1 MSDNKPLSIVYLV
14 RIDEMRNLISQL
26 KEYDDSYF
34 NRNENEVSDF
44 DYDKC
49 FSRLQWLEQKT
60 GVVYS
65 DSPTINV
72 GCEAKSELQKVAHGH
87 SMLSLD
93 KTKSVSD
100 LEAFCSDKDVV
111 FMAKLDGL
119 SISLTYENGELIRGE
134 TRGNGFVGEEVTHN
148 AKVFANLPLRIS
160 RKDKIVVDGEAI
172 IDYETFQS
180 INKSLPEGKKYKN
193 PRNLVSGS
201 VRQLDSSVAAKRS
214 IRFIAWKFVEGSKSD
229 SFYERLMELKAMGF
243 EIVPSIIYRKQPL
256 NKIQWGAYFKDND
269 WRVDVKKFISA
280 TKTVSNRKGYPID
293 GVVVCYDSVSYGK
306 SLGATS
312 HHPKHSIAFKFY
324 DESALTTLTS
334 VEWNTTRTGAVNPVA
349 IFDTVQI
356 DGTDVSRASLSN
368 VSIIEE
374 LELGYGDEIEV
385 IKANMIIPMVSENLT
400 RSGTVKIPDNCPSC
414 GEKLEIVNSSGR
426 KTLKC
431 KNRDC
436 PAIVVDR
443 FKHFAGKT
451 GLDIAGL
458 SEKTIQKMVD
468 KKMIGGNLYDIFN
481 VTYEELLTLD
491 GFSTISAAKLIDSI
505 EKSKRCRLENA
516 LVAIGI
522 PEIGKSTAKLLA
534 KKVYSFQNDDS
545 LLSRGVKE
553 HPLSTFIQ
561 MCEQCFVWSK
571 FDGIGNT
578 VETAINVYVIE
589 HKEELSVLANYLCI
603 EESNTTTNKNSLA
616 GNTYCITGSLEVFKN
631 RNELVT
637 LIEDNGGKVVSS
649 VTKKT
654 DFLICND
661 NSSGSSK
668 LKKAYAL
675 GVSVISENELLEI
688 VKA

>member
-1 MSDNKPLSIVYLV
+1 MSNNKPLSVVYLA
-14 RIDEMRNLISQL
+14 RIDEMRSLISQL

-34 NRNENEVSDF
+34 NRNENKVSDF
-44 DYDKC
+44 NYDKC
-49 FSRLQWLEQKT
+49 VARLKWLEQKT

-72 GCEAKSELQKVAHGH
+72 GCEVKSKLQKVAHGH
-87 SMLSLD
+87 SMLSLN
-93 KTKSVSD
+93 KTKSISE
-100 LEAFCSDKDVV
+100 LKEFCSKSKA
-111 FMAKLDGL
+111 FLMQKLDGL
-119 SISLTYENGELIRGE
+119 SISLLYENGELVSAE
-134 TRGNGFVGEEVTHN
+134 TRGNGEIGEDVTHN
-148 AKVFANLPLRIS
+148 AKVFSNIPLKIS
-160 RKDKIVVDGEAI
+160 TKDRIVVDGEAI
-172 IDYETFQS
+172 IDYLTFER
-180 INKSLPEGKKYKN
+180 INKSLTDGEKYKN

-201 VRQLDSSVAAKRS
+201 IRQLDSKIAKVRN
-214 IRFIAWKFVEGSKSD
+214 IRFIAWKMVEGNNSD
-229 SFYERLMELKAMGF
+229 SCIAGLAQLKQMGF
-243 EIVPSIIYRKQPL
+243 EVVNYKTGSLDSFDTMIAELK
-256 NKIQWGAYFKDND
+256 KDAQCNG
-269 WRVDVKKFISA
+269 I
-280 TKTVSNRKGYPID
+280 PID
-293 GVVVCYDSVSYGK
+293 GVVASYDSVKYGE

-349 IFDTVQI
+349 IFDTVQ
-356 DGTDVSRASLSN
+356 
-368 VSIIEE
+368 
-374 LELGYGDEIEV
+374 EV

-468 KKMIGGNLYDIFN
+468 IKIIGGNLYDIFN

-534 KKVYSFQNDDS
+534 KKVYGFQNDDS

-631 RNELVT
+631 RNELVA

>member
-1 MSDNKPLSIVYLV
+1 MRKMIDQLNSWNKAYFSDNDNAVS
-14 RIDEMRNLISQL
+14 D
-26 KEYDDSYF
+26 KEYDDLF
-34 NRNENEVSDF
+34 NELVE
-44 DYDKC
+44 
-49 FSRLQWLEQKT
+49 LEKSE
-60 GVVYS
+60 GVVLS
-65 DSPTINV
+65 GSPTVSIGYPV
-72 GCEAKSELQKVAHGH
+72 CDKLRSVTH
-87 SMLSLD
+87 SHPMLSLG
-93 KTKSVSD
+93 KTKSVED
-100 LEAFCSDKDVV
+100 LREFCRKNPSYI
-111 FMAKLDGL
+111 MQKLDGISL
-119 SISLTYENGELIRGE
+119 SLTYENGELIRAE
-134 TRGNGFVGEEVTHN
+134 TRGNGTVGEDVTHN
-148 AKVFANLPLRIS
+148 ARAFTNIPLKICADR
-160 RKDKIVVDGEAI
+160 RIVVDGEAI
-172 IDYETFQS
+172 IDYKTFNEVNS
-180 INKSLPEGKKYKN
+180 ELPEDKQYKN

-201 VRQLDSSVAAKRS
+201 IRQLDSAIAAKRKPK
-214 IRFIAWKFVEGSKSD
+214 FIAWKFAEGYRADSSVTNLEELMDMGFDVVEHERLDSNAEILEEEIDCLSD
-229 SFYERLMELKAMGF
+229 SAAFA
-243 EIVPSIIYRKQPL
+243 EI
-256 NKIQWGAYFKDND
+256 
-269 WRVDVKKFISA
+269 
-280 TKTVSNRKGYPID
+280 PID
-293 GVVVCYDSVSYGK
+293 GIVVAYDSVKYGE
-306 SLGATS
+306 SLGATA
-312 HHPKHSIAFKFY
+312 HHPRNSIAFKFY
-324 DESALTTLTS
+324 DDRNQTILRD
-334 VEWNTTRTGAVNPVA
+334 VEWKTTRTGLVNPVA

-400 RSGTVKIPDNCPSC
+400 RSGTVIIPDNCPSC

-431 KNRDC
+431 RNRDC

-468 KKMIGGNLYDIFN
+468 KKVIGDNLYDIFN

-505 EKSKRCRLENA
+505 KKSKRCRLENV

-534 KKVYSFQNDDS
+534 EKVYGFQNDGS
-545 LLSRGVKE
+545 LLSRRVKE

-589 HKEELSVLANYLCI
+589 HKEEFSVLANYLCI
-603 EESNTTTNKNSLA
+603 EESNTTTNKNSIA

-631 RNELVT
+631 RNELIAF
-637 LIEDNGGKVVSS
+637 IEENGGKVVSS

-654 DFLICND
+654 NFLICND
-661 NSSGSSK
+661 KSSGSSK
-668 LKKAYAL
+668 LKKANVL
-675 GVSVISENELLEI
+675 SVPVISENNLLEASK
-688 VKA
+688 V

>member
-1 MSDNKPLSIVYLV
+1 MPDNKPLSIVCLA

-34 NRNENEVSDF
+34 NRNENKVSDF
-44 DYDKC
+44 NYDKC
-49 FSRLQWLEQKT
+49 VARLQWLEQKT

-72 GCEAKSELQKVAHGH
+72 GCEVKSKLQKVAHGH
-87 SMLSLD
+87 PMLSLN
-93 KTKSVSD
+93 KTKSISE
-100 LEAFCSDKDVV
+100 LKEFCSKSKA
-111 FMAKLDGL
+111 FLMQKLDGL
-119 SISLTYENGELIRGE
+119 SISLLYENGELVSAE
-134 TRGNGFVGEEVTHN
+134 TRGNGEIGEDVTHN
-148 AKVFANLPLRIS
+148 AKVFSNIPLKIS
-160 RKDKIVVDGEAI
+160 TKDRIVVDGEAI
-172 IDYETFQS
+172 IDYLTFER
-180 INKSLPEGKKYKN
+180 INKSLTDGEKYKN

-201 VRQLDSSVAAKRS
+201 IRQLDSKIAKVRN
-214 IRFIAWKFVEGSKSD
+214 IRFIAWKMVEGNNSD
-229 SFYERLMELKAMGF
+229 SCIAGLAQLKQMGF
-243 EIVPSIIYRKQPL
+243 EVVNYKIGSLDSFDTMIVELKEDAQCNGI
-256 NKIQWGAYFKDND
+256 
-269 WRVDVKKFISA
+269 
-280 TKTVSNRKGYPID
+280 PID
-293 GVVVCYDSVSYGK
+293 GVVASYDSVKYGE

-414 GEKLEIVNSSGR
+414 GEELEIVNSSGR

-534 KKVYSFQNDDS
+534 EKVYDFQNDDS

-589 HKEELSVLANYLCI
+589 HKDEFSALANYLCI
-603 EESNTTTNKNSLA
+603 EEFKTSMSKNALV
-616 GNTYCITGSLEVFKN
+616 GNTYCITGSLDVFKN
-631 RNELVT
+631 RNELVA
-637 LIEDNGGKVVSS
+637 LIEDNGGKVVPS